1 MLGIGTNGGL
11 IGPRRVPNGGSAS
24 GIWDLEEQK
33 LAKGAGIWVRPL
45 GTYSQSSLYSGATAA
60 SRANMT
66 NGSFTDTATATDAA
80 TGGASAFVKVDYGE
94 SVYITTVT
102 IGTATGNIPGG
113 WSKDYTNNSLVQ
125 TSDDDSTW
133 TTLFNTGTFA
143 TEGIFTFYGPGN
155 FTPVSARYVRIA
167 KADAYV
173 AVSEFYVN

>member
-1 MLGIGTNGGL
+1 MLGFNGGL
-11 IGPRRVPNGGSAS
+11 LGVRRTPTGGAAS
-24 GIWDLEEQK
+24 GLWFQTEQSV
-33 LAKGAGIWVRPL
+33 AKRAGLWTMPL